1 MMATRFGISPPKAV
15 GTTRSGGDY
24 TVKIN
29 TVVGIIRV
37 VYIYIYIY
45 IYKHEVVLMG
55 GSTKGVCYKRTKW
68 KKYKRIF
75 IGGHFV
81 LTLVMGG
88 HFFFIFQIYKG
99 RTNL

>member
-45 IYKHEVVLMG
+45 INMKSYSWEDQL
-55 GSTKGVCYKRTKW
+55 KGYAISGQNGKNING
-68 KKYKRIF
+68 YSLADISF
-75 IGGHFV
+75 
-81 LTLVMGG
+81 
-88 HFFFIFQIYKG
+88 
-99 RTNL
+99 

>member
-45 IYKHEVVLMG
+45 ILLARVFRAEIVG
-55 GSTKGVCYKRTKW
+55 D
-68 KKYKRIF
+68 
-75 IGGHFV
+75 
-81 LTLVMGG
+81 
-88 HFFFIFQIYKG
+88 
-99 RTNL
+99 